1 MAAFGIVKRYPELS
15 LLLVL
20 ELVAFLIVS
29 YQIQVG
35 ERLSL
40 LERMSLMVVGP
51 VQNLSDGAVGS
62 VTKLVED
69 RETITQLKQENDR
82 LKKNVE
88 ELFRVRTRLIEA
100 EKQNQRLRDLLAL
113 PKPESW
119 KYVYAEV
126 IGRTSRR
133 EDTMI
138 LINKG
143 TDDGVLPDHGVSSPT
158 GVVGVV
164 WEVSGSYAKVMPL
177 NNPHSSVAAL
187 VQESRFSESFVS
199 GMGASLARLQNFPN
213 FEAIH
218 VGDLITTSGLDRIFP
233 KNLHIGRV
241 TSVLPS
247 SDMFQEVR
255 INLATDF
262 SRLEEVVVLI
272 QIEPVAGQTIV
283 LEDDATDKTTGKS
296 TDKTAAQ
303 EPPEEE
309 SP

>member
-35 ERLSL
+35 ERLTL
-40 LERMSLMVVGP
+40 LERISLMVVGP

-62 VTKLVED
+62 VTRLVED
-69 RETITQLKQENDR
+69 RETLTQLKQENDR

-143 TDDGVLPDHGVSSPT
+143 SNDGLQPDHGVSSPS

-199 GMGASLARLQNFPN
+199 GMGGVVGRLQNFPN
-213 FEAIH
+213 FETIH

-272 QIEPVAGQTIV
+272 QIENGPGQTIV
-283 LEDDATDKTTGKS
+283 LEDAAD
-296 TDKTAAQ
+296 TAEPAQ
-303 EPPEEE
+303 KEAP
-309 SP
+309 